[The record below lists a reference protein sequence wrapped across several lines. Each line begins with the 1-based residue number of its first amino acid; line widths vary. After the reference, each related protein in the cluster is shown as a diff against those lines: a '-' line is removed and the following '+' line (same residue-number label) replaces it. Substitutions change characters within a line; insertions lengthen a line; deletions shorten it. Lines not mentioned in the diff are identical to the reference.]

1 MEIPLHPDDSYEDPE
16 ENNWVLPSLPDPS
29 SVPDNTKS
37 WWILYSWS
45 GEPNPWQ
52 RRVSV
57 AVTREILPPWR
68 RGLGIML
75 RKKSRAFALGVW
87 IRGKAPRILNDSPL
101 ERDLHETVARASDLE
116 SGVERN

>member
-1 MEIPLHPDDSYEDPE
+1 LEIHPDSRDPE
-16 ENNWVLPSLPDPS
+16 ENEWVLPSLPDAS

-37 WWILYSWS
+37 WWALYFWS
-45 GEPNPWQ
+45 GQPNPHQ
-52 RRVSV
+52 RWLSI
-57 AVTREILPPWR
+57 ALTREITPPWR

-75 RKKSRAFALGVW
+75 RKKHRASALGVW
-87 IRGKAPRILNDSPL
+87 IRGKAPRILSDSPL